1 MKRKRS
7 PRSIWISAAMAL
19 LVIIAACGKQDEALP
34 PVEIREGVDRC
45 EVCHMLI
52 ADDRYATQLRLH
64 DGETKL
70 FDDLGDLFVWTAE
83 HGLDDVNVRYVRDYH
98 TEEWVQIEQATFVYD
113 ANFRTPMGYGVYS
126 FKEKEDA
133 EAFIAQ
139 EGAGVLLTYED
150 LLTHHWE
157 STMDHNHDHDHHHDH
172 DHEHKEHD
180 HEHGHDHRPEEH
192 DHDHGGEHQH

>member
-1 MKRKRS
+1 MKC
-7 PRSIWISAAMAL
+7 AHA
-19 LVIIAACGKQDEALP
+19 
-34 PVEIREGVDRC
+34 
-45 EVCHMLI
+45 I

-70 FDDLGDLFVWTAE
+70 FDDLGNLFVWTADTDWMRQCNPCTIC
-83 HGLDDVNVRYVRDYH
+83 HA
-98 TEEWVQIEQATFVYD
+98 EESVKSSRPRSCTM
-113 ANFRTPMGYGVYS
+113 NFRTPMGYGVYS

-180 HEHGHDHRPEEH
+180 HEHGHDHRHEEH